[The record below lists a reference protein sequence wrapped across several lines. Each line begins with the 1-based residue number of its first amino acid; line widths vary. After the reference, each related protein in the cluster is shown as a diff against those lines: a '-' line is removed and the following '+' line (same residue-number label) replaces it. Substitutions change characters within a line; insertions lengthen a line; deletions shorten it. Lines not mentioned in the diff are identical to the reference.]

1 MENKQQEIGNL
12 KCQIFDIM
20 REQEKLSLKN
30 QEYEKAK
37 IELLQKLF
45 ALEKE

>member
-1 MENKQQEIGNL
+1 METIEQIKA
-12 KCQIFDIM
+12 KIFDIM

>member
-1 MENKQQEIGNL
+1 METIEQIKA
-12 KCQIFDIM
+12 KIFDIM
-20 REQEKLSLKN
+20 REQEKLGLKN